1 MNKSENAYAVT
12 REDQFNDD
20 ELSLFDLI
28 AFVRQN
34 IVVIL
39 GGALIGG
46 LLGIALAFVLPAQW
60 EASALVRIGQLGNVG
75 DVGSPIEPPL
85 QLVDRIKNK
94 SFQNDVLTRLGLK
107 NGDYD
112 AKAKLFRDTL
122 KVKLEKSELIN
133 LTFRG
138 TSSNEVKQQMKAVIN
153 ELKSIHAK
161 MSAPSISRWQQEL
174 ASTELELKRASE
186 ESERLAKSLNAT
198 NSSNEHVFSQAAL
211 VGNLLIAREGELRS
225 LRERKRMLE
234 EQLSPERTFATS
246 ELGRVEVSETPVF
259 PKKPLFGLAGLF
271 LGLLLGVLWC
281 VLRSVGNRRSG
292 LINTD

>member
-1 MNKSENAYAVT
+1 MNKSKSALSVT
-12 REDQFNDD
+12 HEDQFDD
-20 ELSLFDLI
+20 ELSLLDLV
-28 AFVRQN
+28 AFMQRNFYVL
-34 IVVIL
+34 L
-39 GGALIGG
+39 GGAL
-46 LLGIALAFVLPAQW
+46 LGAVLGVVIAFVLPAQW
-60 EASALVRIGQLGNVG
+60 EASALVRVGQLGNVG
-75 DVGSPIEPPL
+75 NVGNVGSPIEPPL

-112 AKAKLFRDTL
+112 VKAKLFRDTL
-122 KVKLEKSELIN
+122 KVKLEKSELIS
-133 LTFRG
+133 LTLKG
-138 TSSNEVKQQMKAVIN
+138 TSSNEVKQQMNAVII

-186 ESERLAKSLNAT
+186 ETERLAKSLNES
-198 NSSNEHVFSQAAL
+198 NSLNERVFSQAAL
-211 VGNLLIAREGELRS
+211 VSNLLIARESELRS

-246 ELGRVEVSETPVF
+246 ELGRVEVSEKPVF

-271 LGLLLGVLWC
+271 LGLLSALLWC
-281 VLRSVGNRRSG
+281 ALKSMIVRKSVT
-292 LINTD
+292 I